1 MKLQT
6 FNGGEHSKPRPQFI
20 QLTEGVEYVN
30 IDTDKGSLC
39 PVGLPTPT
47 PLVLGKYSTY
57 YFAGDTWIDSSTQRY
72 YVEFQKSLYWCDGV
86 SPAKKLNSAL
96 EERLLGIA
104 APTVAPTVAGIKNPE
119 PISDVKIE
127 PLSDKDAG
135 LPMED
140 QIYLLI
146 NHGANGYSPAFQFTV
161 TTRDKVVTVLQE
173 TTDPKIMP
181 KVNSTVG
188 EDAKR
193 QVKVSGIKGVKAG
206 EHGFKLF
213 RQYAGKYYLVGNFTD
228 SILDNKEDISGNQ
241 ALNYDL
247 FGPLKGVYQYVVTF
261 YNKDDG
267 AESAPSPI
275 TDEYDLDSSGHLV
288 LTNIPISSDSQVTH
302 KKLYRVGGYLAEF
315 TLVTELD
322 KNVKEFVDT
331 TGDTSVHGE
340 LLSTSSAYP
349 PPRDILYLTE
359 AYAMLFAAQGPKLRF
374 TPVGK
379 PDEWPESFYLLFD
392 ADITGIAP
400 VSNGILVFTRLKTFI
415 VTGTGPTTLSQ
426 YLLSSDQ
433 GCKTHLSICRTGAEA
448 VWVSADGVCVSSGGA
463 PSTIT
468 KDKLGR
474 IELDPVDSAVHDG
487 RYYVL
492 DRSGFILCYDQG
504 VISRYSFGTE
514 RLLNTAG
521 KFYGWHDGRF
531 IELFKSDSPAYWKFK
546 SAYFTEGAFTKHK
559 TYKKLFIY
567 YTGHVIITILINNV
581 VVQRKELEGAGSET
595 IQIPQ
600 EHQRGFFLQLVLEG
614 TGEVSEVEWTV
625 GNQNE

>member
-39 PVGLPTPT
+39 PVMLPKPS
-47 PLVLGKYSTY
+47 PLKLGKYSTY
-57 YFAGDTWIDSSTQRY
+57 YFAGDTWIDSSVLRY
-72 YVEFQKSLYWCDGV
+72 YVEFQKNLYWCDGTTA
-86 SPAKKLNSAL
+86 AKKLNSKL

-104 APTVAPTVAGIKNPE
+104 APASAPKVTGVKNPE
-119 PISDVKIE
+119 PVSDVKIE
-127 PLSDKDAG
+127 PLSDKELG

-140 QIYLLI
+140 HIYLLV
-146 NHGANGYSPAFQFTV
+146 NHGINGYSPAFQFTV

-173 TTDPKIMP
+173 TTDPRIMP

-188 EDAKR
+188 DDAKR
-193 QVKVSGIKGVKAG
+193 QVKVSGIKGVEVG

-213 RQYAGKYYLVGNFTD
+213 RQYAGKYYLVGTFTD
-228 SILDNKEDISGNQ
+228 SITDTKEDISDNGE
-241 ALNYDL
+241 LNYDL
-247 FGPLKGVYQYVVTF
+247 FGPLKGVYQYVVTY

-275 TDEYDLDSSGHLV
+275 TDEYNLDSSGHIV
-288 LTNIPISSDSQVTH
+288 LTNLPVSADPQVTH

-315 TLVTELD
+315 TLVKELTKGETD
-322 KNVKEFVDT
+322 FVDSI
-331 TGDTSVHGE
+331 GDTKVHGD

-349 PPRDILYLTE
+349 PPTDIQYLTE

-374 TPVGK
+374 TPIGK

-400 VSNGILVFTRLKTFI
+400 VSNGILVFTKLKTFI

-448 VWVSADGVCVSSGGA
+448 VWVSADGICISSGGA
-463 PSTIT
+463 PLTIT
-468 KDKLGR
+468 KDKLGK
-474 IELDPVDSAVHDG
+474 IDLDPIDSAVYDG

-492 DRSGFILCYDQG
+492 DRAGSVLCYDHG
-504 VISRYSFGTE
+504 IISRYSFDTE

-531 IELFKSDSPAYWKFK
+531 IELFKSDLPAYWKFK
-546 SAYFTEGAFTKHK
+546 SACFTEGAFTRHK

-567 YTGHVIITILINNV
+567 YTGHVIITILINNI
-581 VVQRKELEGAGSET
+581 VVQRKELDGIGSET

-600 EHQRGFFLQLVLEG
+600 EQQRGFFLQLELEG
-614 TGEVSEVEWTV
+614 TGEVSEIEWTV